1 MVGPLGALASL
12 WSNVDVTLKKYAKA
26 PPTPPDAEPM
36 VVEPTAP
43 GESSSKTAKAKS
55 KRYDRYVD
63 PAMKQFLGIAAT
75 ATAEPA
81 SSTPTPSPPP
91 AADKVELLNTWN
103 AQQQSLPSTSS
114 DNTGGRGGRG
124 GGGGRGS
131 RGGGGP
137 GSRGGGRGVS
147 KRVRE
152 QCKNETRACSLIKD
166 LKILGRG
173 DVQKKRDKKRADRG
187 EEELGDVL
195 IEERPGMNAATCE
208 GMRRSQ
214 EFAKRENR
222 PLLICEGAR
231 QLLAGGTLGEVAV
244 H

>member
-1 MVGPLGALASL
+1 MVGALGALASL
-12 WSNVDVTLKKYAKA
+12 WSNVDVTFKKYAKA
-26 PPTPPDAEPM
+26 PPTPPDAEPT

-43 GESSSKTAKAKS
+43 VESSSKATKAKS

-63 PAMKQFLGIAAT
+63 PAMNKFLGIAAT
-75 ATAEPA
+75 TTDDLPFAEQVTTA
-81 SSTPTPSPPP
+81 PT
-91 AADKVELLNTWN
+91 
-103 AQQQSLPSTSS
+103 
-114 DNTGGRGGRG
+114 DNTGGRGGRGGG

-173 DVQKKRDKKRADRG
+173 DVQKKRDKKRANRG
-187 EEELGDVL
+187 EEELGDVP
-195 IEERPGMNAATCE
+195 IEQRPGIDAVTCE
-208 GMRRSQ
+208 RMRRSQ